1 MSLYSILRTAKQPSR
16 NHFLLALGALIFSS
30 SMLLAQ
36 QEKEVPATT
45 VPIPAETPS
54 SSPAAE
60 PASSLLNVSSHG
72 LLPTNLNSKNNS
84 NTDSKDITASHPT
97 NTPFSSLPPSL
108 TSGIDSNALSHAIPL
123 IPGTTSKQTKPDLA
137 SSRPLPSTDP
147 ASTSSTIT
155 RSKLPAKL
163 SEAIAAP
170 SSSTDT
176 NSSGNAAAIAAISSN
191 PNEKISIQFPHTSIL
206 EALSLYEKLTGK
218 RIIRDSNLAGPDLS
232 LMIADPVSKKDAV
245 SLLESTMLVNG
256 YALVPVDEKTVKII
270 GPSRP
275 PRMEGLPLYQ
285 NTGELPSDGER
296 LVSFYQPLHFLSPNE
311 AINILQ
317 GVIQV
322 NPYGSLVAV
331 PNTSAIVITDKT
343 PIIQKSLALLQIID
357 REPSQ
362 IITEFIS
369 LQRAD
374 AEKTV
379 ETLNQIFS
387 GKESSTSQTPKTPT
401 SPYQQPAPTPVANS
415 SGDEETRIFSGKV
428 QFIPDKRTNRILLVT
443 KAENYRYIR
452 ELISKLDQAV
462 QYEEPLVRPLNYVPV
477 TDVFPVLLDLLK
489 NKDDDSQNNPAKT
502 QPSPQ
507 SPFGN
512 NNNNSAQ
519 NPMNPMGGANGS
531 TGSTGSSSGGA
542 SSPDLL
548 GNSVQQQPPQSA
560 IIGSTSLIADPTAN
574 SIIVYGPPESKIK
587 ARQIIDLLDRRP
599 QQVYLAAVIGTM
611 RLNEGMDYG
620 AAYLFHYKGFNA
632 LASGAAQ
639 PTLATAIPGTAAG
652 ALAQGMGGLT
662 LFGSIAGSVDMYAD
676 FLQTSGRFRTIAR
689 PVVYTSNNKKATI
702 FSGSKI
708 PYQSS
713 SLSSVVANTAAPAVN
728 TNQTANSFTS
738 NITYQDVLLKLE
750 VIPLINSD
758 NEVNLIIAQQNQSVD
773 DTATAA
779 AAKQG
784 ILAPVIRTQQLTT
797 SVRIPSG
804 STIVLGGLISES
816 KTANKSGIPYI
827 SNIPIIGPLLGGH
840 TDNEKQREELVVMI
854 QPSVIS
860 SNISMKKASDTQGG
874 TSDLGTRSQNLE
886 KELRPT
892 PTPTPKKKKFRLFA
906 LPKQPAF

>member
-1 MSLYSILRTAKQPSR
+1 MSLYSTLRTAKQLSR

-36 QEKEVPATT
+36 QEKEVPTATSPT
-45 VPIPAETPS
+45 PAETPS

-60 PASSLLNVSSHG
+60 PSNSLLNVSSHG
-72 LLPTNLNSKNNS
+72 LLPSNLNS
-84 NTDSKDITASHPT
+84 NTKSTDPNTITASHPAS
-97 NTPFSSLPPSL
+97 TPFSSLPSLPS
-108 TSGIDSNALSHAIPL
+108 SNIDSNALSHSIPL
-123 IPGTTSKQTKPDLA
+123 IPGTSSKQAKPDLA
-137 SSRPLPSTDP
+137 NSRSLPPTDP
-147 ASTSSTIT
+147 TSISSAIP
-155 RSKLPAKL
+155 RSKLPARL
-163 SEAIAAP
+163 GEAVAAQP
-170 SSSTDT
+170 SSTDT
-176 NSSGNAAAIAAISSN
+176 NSSGNAAAIAAISNN

-245 SLLESTMLVNG
+245 ALLESTMLVNG
-256 YALVPVDEKTVKII
+256 YALVPVDEKTIKII

-285 NTGELPSDGER
+285 NAAELPSDGER

-379 ETLNQIFS
+379 ETLNQIF
-387 GKESSTSQTPKTPT
+387 GKEGSSSTPQTPKSPS
-401 SPYQQPAPTPVANS
+401 SPYQQPPPAPVNS
-415 SGDEETRIFSGKV
+415 SASGDEDTRIFSGKV

-462 QYEEPLVRPLNYVPV
+462 QYEEPLVRPLKYVAE
-477 TDVFPVLLDLLK
+477 TDVFPVLVDLLK
-489 NKDDDSQNNPAKT
+489 NKDDDSQNNAAKP
-502 QPSPQ
+502 QASPQ
-507 SPFGN
+507 NPFSN
-512 NNNNSAQ
+512 NNPSNNSSAS
-519 NPMNPMGGANGS
+519 NPSNPAGGSSSTTGSSGS
-531 TGSTGSSSGGA
+531 TGA
-542 SSPDLL
+542 DLL
-548 GNSVQQQPPQSA
+548 SSAPQLQPPQSA
-560 IIGSTSLIADPTAN
+560 IIGSSSLIGDPTAN

-599 QQVYLAAVIGTM
+599 QQVYLAAVIGEM
-611 RLNEGMDYG
+611 RLEEGMDYG
-620 AAYLFHYKGFNA
+620 TSYLFHYQGFNTLMSGFTSA
-632 LASGAAQ
+632 PSVLPAATSLAAGAASGA
-639 PTLATAIPGTAAG
+639 
-652 ALAQGMGGLT
+652 GGLT
-662 LFGSIAGSVDMYAD
+662 VFGTLGSLDLYAN
-676 FLQTSGRFRTIAR
+676 FLESTGRFRTISR
-689 PVVYTSNNKKATI
+689 PVVYTSNNRKATI
-702 FSGSKI
+702 LSGQKI
-708 PYQSS
+708 PYLSS
-713 SLSSVVANTAAPAVN
+713 TLSSVVAGANTATA
-728 TNQTANSFTS
+728 TNNTANSLTS

-758 NEVNLIIAQQNQSVD
+758 NEVNLIIGQQNQTVD
-773 DTATAA
+773 LVATAA
-779 AAKQG
+779 NAKAGVQ
-784 ILAPVIRTQQLTT
+784 APTVNTQQLTT

-804 STIVLGGLISES
+804 STIVLGGLIEDE
-816 KTANKSGIPYI
+816 KDNTENGIPYI
-827 SNIPIIGPLLGGH
+827 NKIPIIGPLFGSH
-840 TDNEKQREELVVMI
+840 TVKNKKRHELIVMI
-854 QPSVIS
+854 SPTVIT
-860 SNISMKKASDTQGG
+860 SNMSMEKASVTEGAN
-874 TSDLGTRSQNLE
+874 TDLGQRGKDLKKKLQ
-886 KELRPT
+886 P
-892 PTPTPKKKKFRLFA
+892 PPPAPKKKKFKLFA
-906 LPKQPAF
+906 LPKQENF

>member
-1 MSLYSILRTAKQPSR
+1 MSLYSTLRTAKHPSR

-36 QEKEVPATT
+36 QEKEVPSTAALM
-45 VPIPAETPS
+45 PAETPAS
-54 SSPAAE
+54 SSAAE
-60 PASSLLNVSSHG
+60 PASSLLNVSSHA
-72 LLPTNLNSKNNS
+72 LLPTNLNS
-84 NTDSKDITASHPT
+84 NTDSNTITASRPT
-97 NTPFSSLPPSL
+97 STPFSSLPPSP
-108 TSGIDSNALSHAIPL
+108 TSSIDSNALSKSIPL
-123 IPGTTSKQTKPDLA
+123 IPGTSSKQPKSNPAKLR
-137 SSRPLPSTDP
+137 SLPLTDP
-147 ASTSSTIT
+147 TSISSTMP

-163 SEAIAAP
+163 GEAVAAQP
-170 SSSTDT
+170 SSTDT
-176 NSSGNAAAIAAISSN
+176 NSSDNSAAIAAISNN

-245 SLLESTMLVNG
+245 ALLESTMLVNG
-256 YALVPVDEKTVKII
+256 YAVVPVDEKTIKII

-285 NTGELPSDGER
+285 NAAELPSDGER

-379 ETLNQIFS
+379 DTLNQIF
-387 GKESSTSQTPKTPT
+387 GKEGSSSTSQTPKSPT
-401 SPYQQPAPTPVANS
+401 SPYQQPPPTPVAS
-415 SGDEETRIFSGKV
+415 SPSGDDDTRIFSGKV

-462 QYEEPLVRPLNYVPV
+462 QYEEPLVRPLKYVAE
-477 TDVFPVLLDLLK
+477 TDVFPVLVDLLK
-489 NKDDDSQNNPAKT
+489 NKDDDSQNNAAKP
-502 QPSPQ
+502 QASPQ
-507 SPFGN
+507 NPFSN
-512 NNNNSAQ
+512 NNPSNNSSAS
-519 NPMNPMGGANGS
+519 NPSNPAG
-531 TGSTGSSSGGA
+531 GSSSTTSGSSTGG
-542 SSPDLL
+542 DLL
-548 GNSVQQQPPQSA
+548 SSAPQLQPPQSA
-560 IIGSTSLIADPTAN
+560 IIGSSSLIGDPTAN

-599 QQVYLAAVIGTM
+599 QQVYLAAVIGEM
-611 RLNEGMDYG
+611 RLGEGMDYG
-620 AAYLFHYKGFNA
+620 TSYLFHYQGFNA
-632 LASGAAQ
+632 LMSGFTSAPSVLPAATSLAAGAASGA
-639 PTLATAIPGTAAG
+639 
-652 ALAQGMGGLT
+652 GGLT
-662 LFGSIAGSVDMYAD
+662 VFGTLGSLDLYAN
-676 FLQTSGRFRTIAR
+676 FLESTGRFRTISR
-689 PVVYTSNNKKATI
+689 PVVYTSNNRKATI
-702 FSGSKI
+702 LSGQKI
-708 PYQSS
+708 PYLSS
-713 SLSSVVANTAAPAVN
+713 TLSSVVAGANTAA
-728 TNQTANSFTS
+728 TNNTANSLTS

-758 NEVNLIIAQQNQSVD
+758 NEVNLIIGQQNQTVD
-773 DTATAA
+773 LVATAA
-779 AAKQG
+779 NAKNNIQ
-784 ILAPVIRTQQLTT
+784 APTVNTQQLTT

-804 STIVLGGLISES
+804 STIVLGGLIEDEKDNSE
-816 KTANKSGIPYI
+816 NGIPYI
-827 SNIPIIGPLLGGH
+827 NKIPIIGPLFGSH
-840 TDNEKQREELVVMI
+840 TIKNKKRHELIVMI
-854 QPSVIS
+854 SPTVIT
-860 SNISMKKASDTQGG
+860 SN
-874 TSDLGTRSQNLE
+874 
-886 KELRPT
+886 
-892 PTPTPKKKKFRLFA
+892 
-906 LPKQPAF
+906 